1 VFMCS
6 DVTRYVEMAKTF
18 NDWSCSA

>member
-1 VFMCS
+1 MCS